1 MHIQSHTLSY
11 HLVCHSRLG
20 HKIQGV
26 LCDGNSNEVVAS
38 TVVNCLKIDEGKM
51 QKYPH
56 YILFFNVLTESNSS
70 LSPSF
75 HRNHHHCERRLCPCS
90 KSPTDL

>member
-1 MHIQSHTLSY
+1 MLLTGGDYMRIKSHTLSY

-56 YILFFNVLTESNSS
+56 NIL
-70 LSPSF
+70 SF
-75 HRNHHHCERRLCPCS
+75 
-90 KSPTDL
+90 